1 MKVLPQEYNLIK
13 MDVVS
18 PFPYKLGVLEE
29 KRVLLVVTTLRPE
42 NMYGQTNAWVLP
54 DENYRALEIN

>member
-1 MKVLPQEYNLIK
+1 

-29 KRVLLVVTTLRPE
+29 KRVLLVVATLRPE